1 MHDPRL
7 DQLAFVLM
15 NHSTALQ
22 QGEYFQVSA
31 SITAKPLVMAIIR
44 QAKRMGV
51 YPVIEWQDEE
61 VSRLQY
67 ELLDPD
73 LPETTRFLERR
84 RDWDTVRWQDLA
96 ANITIRATQ
105 NDQELSGIPAERL
118 QLNSRI
124 NRSLKDVII
133 NERRWVLVDYPTHS
147 SAQKAG
153 MSYAAHCDFNL
164 DVALIDYESLYK
176 AELKLAA
183 RLDRTDKV
191 HILAPGTDIRFSIK
205 DMPSVCCY
213 GRRNVPDGEVYTAP
227 VQGTVEG
234 VITYNVASEYFGQ
247 TFRQV
252 RLEFKNGKVIQA
264 SCDGNNELL
273 NKILQTD
280 EGASAIGEFS
290 FGVNPMIR
298 EPIGN
303 TLFDEKICGSI
314 HFTPGNAYAKAD
326 NGNRSA
332 IHWDLIQI
340 QRPEYGGGEVWLD
353 GELVRKDGIFLTENL
368 LGLNPENL
376 APDR

>member
-15 NHSTALQ
+15 NHSTAMQ
-22 QGEYFQVSA
+22 RGEYFQVSA

-44 QAKRMGV
+44 QAKSMGV

-61 VSRLQY
+61 ISRLQY

-73 LPETTRFLERR
+73 VPETTRFLERR
-84 RDWDTVRWQDLA
+84 LDWDTVRWQDLA

-153 MSYAAHCDFNL
+153 MSYADFCDFNL
-164 DVALIDYESLYK
+164 DVALIDYDSLYK

-183 RLDRTDKV
+183 RLDRTEKV

-340 QRPEYGGGEVWLD
+340 QRPEHGGGEVWLD
-353 GELVRKDGIFLTENL
+353 GELVRKDGIFLPEDL